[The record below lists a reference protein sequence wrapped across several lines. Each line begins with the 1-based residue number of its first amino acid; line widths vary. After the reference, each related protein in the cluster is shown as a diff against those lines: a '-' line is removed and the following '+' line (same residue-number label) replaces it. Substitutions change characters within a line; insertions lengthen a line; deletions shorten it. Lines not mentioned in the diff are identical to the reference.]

1 MKRTMS
7 DVVGRPLRR
16 DYRLDVAGRSGQS
29 SVLDVASYREAFS
42 PRIDDSPG
50 LDDSWGFDDPM
61 GTAES
66 DAELMADFADF
77 MSGGSEFEDGE
88 LPPPDPHFR
97 EQLRRRLWRTH
108 VVVNLRD
115 GGDTH

>member
-7 DVVGRPLRR
+7 DVVGRPLGSEYRR
-16 DYRLDVAGRSGQS
+16 DVAGLRGQS
-29 SVLDVASYREAFS
+29 SVLDVASFRDEFS
-42 PRIDDSPG
+42 HGLNDSRG
-50 LDDSWGFDDPM
+50 LDDPM
-61 GTAES
+61 GISES

-77 MSGGSEFEDGE
+77 MSGDRGFEDGE

-108 VVVNLRD
+108 VLANLRD
-115 GGDTH
+115 GGETH

>member
-29 SVLDVASYREAFS
+29 SVLDVASYREEFS
-42 PRIDDSPG
+42 PRLDDSRG
-50 LDDSWGFDDPM
+50 LDDSF

-115 GGDTH
+115 GSDTH